1 MASSSRTLQ
10 VVFQVLLAIVIIV
23 LVWLLYDSITTPFE
37 EVERRQ
43 EITQMTRDRMD
54 EVRQAMIFYRRENN
68 RFISSLDS
76 LVMWLRSDSVMQ
88 AATDSVFGQ
97 GFRVD
102 SLPYSPRTG
111 KKFELAVN
119 DTSRT
124 PTYLLSDPDSDDHIG
139 TLTGDVTQ
147 LNAASWE

>member
-1 MASSSRTLQ
+1 MASSSRAVQ

-23 LVWLLYDSITTPFE
+23 LVWLLYDSITTPYR

-43 EITQMTRDRMD
+43 EVTQMTRDRMD
-54 EVRQAMIFYRRENN
+54 EVRQAMIFYRRTND
-68 RFISSLDS
+68 RFITSLDS
-76 LVMWLRSDSVMQ
+76 LVMWLKSDSAMQ
-88 AATDSVFGQ
+88 AATDSVFGP
-97 GFRVD
+97 GFMVD

-111 KKFELAVN
+111 KMFELAVN
-119 DTSRT
+119 DTSQT

-139 TLTGDVTQ
+139 TLAGDVTQ